1 MRRHTAVRRGR
12 AMEVNVGAFEV
23 RRRGIARFDWRDP
36 YHGALTVRWTLF
48 LTGLFCLYLA
58 INLVFAVLY
67 LVRPGSIANAAAGSY
82 ADAFFFS
89 IETLAT
95 VGYGAMSP
103 ATLYGHVISTIEI
116 FCGLAFTAL
125 ATGMTFVRFSR
136 PRGKFLFADNA
147 VIGPMNGRPT
157 LMIRV
162 AQGRKEPLAD
172 ARATLSALIAE
183 QTQEGVSF
191 RRNYDLPLVRAHFP
205 LFVLTWTV
213 MHELDESSPLYGMDA
228 RALAARDV
236 RLLLSVSARDPALA
250 TDVHAYQDYPA
261 EKLLFG
267 MRYVDAMVADER
279 GRTLMDLTLLSEVE
293 AVPEF

>member
-1 MRRHTAVRRGR
+1 M
-12 AMEVNVGAFEV
+12 
-23 RRRGIARFDWRDP
+23 
-36 YHGALTVRWTLF
+36 
-48 LTGLFCLYLA
+48 
-58 INLVFAVLY
+58 
-67 LVRPGSIANAAAGSY
+67 RPGSIANAAAGSY

-293 AVPEF
+293 AIPEV